1 MKNIAIFLGLAILV
15 SYGCSSKLRRS
26 DSKLKK
32 IETPFDQGKYYSNKK
47 NFRSTGEGRAKDL
60 TVAKRIA
67 ETNARQ
73 AIASQM
79 EVKVRSVGEQFLQN
93 RAISNK
99 LETTSKYE
107 DITRTV
113 IDEVLT
119 NIKII
124 GQESYQSKRGG
135 EYVHYVAMEMSTSE
149 VGKRVIDEID
159 ADQELKQ
166 DFDLEKFRKIYEEE
180 LENFKNGN

>member
-1 MKNIAIFLGLAILV
+1 M
-15 SYGCSSKLRRS
+15 
-26 DSKLKK
+26 
-32 IETPFDQGKYYSNKK
+32 
-47 NFRSTGEGRAKDL
+47 
-60 TVAKRIA
+60 
-67 ETNARQ
+67 
-73 AIASQM
+73 
-79 EVKVRSVGEQFLQN
+79 
-93 RAISNK
+93 
-99 LETTSKYE
+99 
-107 DITRTV
+107 